1 MRHALLFFVLSCLAV
16 PTGAQEKSQD
26 LPTNEK
32 AQKTYQEALRHLQ
45 KHEDENAL
53 ESFKKADKQDGGHC
67 RPCQVRIVKYATE
80 LHDWK
85 AAENAVAELLSEVT
99 TLREVAIM
107 HYQSGMVLLEE
118 GIDRHKEDIFSR
130 SHEEFLKALATAPN
144 FPDAMFADGRALA
157 HLKQDEAAKARFQ
170 EFVKSKPHDE
180 LNLQRAQ
187 RYIEQPELAR
197 ARMAP
202 SFAVNTIDGQRISF
216 DDLQGKVVL
225 IDFWATWCGPC
236 REALP
241 HVKEIVKK
249 FSGQPLVVLSVSLDK
264 DEQRWR
270 DFVAKNEMTWPQY
283 YDGGFD
289 GPISKL
295 FGIDAIPHTFTIDAD
310 GVLQED
316 HVGDAALEGKLKKLL
331 KRANELQASKAAA
344 QAPATT
350 STQ

>member
-1 MRHALLFFVLSCLAV
+1 MRHALLFVVLLCLVIPAR
-16 PTGAQEKSQD
+16 PQEDSSG
-26 LPTNEK
+26 LPSNEK
-32 AQKTYQEALRHLQ
+32 AQKTYQDALKHLQ

-53 ESFKKADKQDGGHC
+53 EAFKKADKQDGGRC
-67 RPCQVRIVKYATE
+67 RACQVRVVKYATE

-85 AAENAVAELLSEVT
+85 AAENAVSELLAEVT
-99 TLREVAIM
+99 TPREIAIM

-118 GIDRHKEDIFSR
+118 GIDRHKDEVFSR

-157 HLKQDEAAKARFQ
+157 YLKQDEAAKARFQ
-170 EFVKSKPHDE
+170 EFVKSKPNDE

-202 SFAVNTIDGQRISF
+202 SFAVTTIDGQHISF

-241 HVKEIVKK
+241 HVKEIVRK

-264 DEQRWR
+264 DAQHWR
-270 DFVAKNEMTWPQY
+270 EFVAKNEMTWPQY

-295 FGIDAIPHTFTIDAD
+295 FGINAIPHTFTIDAD

-316 HVGDAALEGKLKKLL
+316 HMGDAALEGKLKKLL
-331 KRANELQASKAAA
+331 KRATEVQATKTAT
-344 QAPATT
+344 QTTT